1 MKKQKLLPLSSFFIL
16 LFSGTCFANPSSQ
29 GDWFKQ
35 TNWETF
41 VSQSAIYSSDYN
53 FLSQSDDTLSF
64 DMREAGILFS
74 TIVREKLTF
83 STQILGRKVSEDSGN
98 DFRVDYAF
106 LSYPFYQTQNNT
118 LGVRL
123 GRIRSSYGFYNETRD
138 IPHTRTGIVMPQSI
152 YFDMT
157 RNSFYSADGIELYG
171 FRDFANRRL
180 AAQVYVSKPIADD
193 NETGGAAFLNPSNF
207 DGDKSLLAK
216 ISYGSEFDGF
226 RAAFTYYRPEYN
238 VDLLI
243 PIGPVFVSDTGA
255 SVYSENML
263 TSLEYNQFDWS
274 VTAEYLRHKFQ
285 VKSLGSKIVAYEE
298 AFYVQG
304 LFRLNEQW
312 EAYLRYDS
320 TEPHGD
326 DVGEDAFNWDDIN
339 IGASYR
345 PNNNWLIRAEIHYI
359 EGQGRLLTRDN
370 PNANLQDPYWTAA
383 MFQVA
388 YKW

>member
-370 PNANLQDPYWTAA
+370 PNANLQDPYWAAA